1 MLHMQWKD
9 LIGKQSKRR
18 MPFPQS
24 EKYSE
29 EDFCFRFV
37 KSVLSWQW
45 LSLIW
50 GMEEIK
56 SAVLVLWNKKEPW
69 GKVSEQLH
77 LSYRFYRRSEK
88 SKQENLSSQRLT
100 WTSPSGLGDSA
111 PHHAEA
117 GAGQGGAHLAREEP
131 TCELF
136 SIHPLSSTPNRL
148 WEMNPQAHTASLLSQ
163 ESGSAFS
170 VQGPG
175 ESRTDRPPHLRF
187 QYLQTDLGGGR
198 NCSSLQLTKP
208 QEPFPKS
215 LMHTTSTFCGLGAGG
230 HCPWPAAL

>member
-50 GMEEIK
+50 GLEEIK

-117 GAGQGGAHLAREEP
+117 GAGQGGAHLALQLPVSSSQSTLSHPPQTGCGRWTPRP
-131 TCELF
+131 T
-136 SIHPLSSTPNRL
+136 
-148 WEMNPQAHTASLLSQ
+148 LSQ

-170 VQGPG
+170 VQWPG

-208 QEPFPKS
+208 PEPFPKS